1 MPQRIQEVAQAYMD
15 EEAMASVKFTAQRS
29 ELAAMLEEKEQAYE
43 ELKKQD
49 PEATPDDKELVELR
63 H

>member
-1 MPQRIQEVAQAYMD
+1 
-15 EEAMASVKFTAQRS
+15 
-29 ELAAMLEEKEQAYE
+29 MLEEKEQAYE

-49 PEATPDDKELVELR
+49 PEATPDDKELVALR